1 MYILC
6 NYTEWMSSEHG
17 RKGVVLRLPM
27 IASLTFLLKE
37 DLQTV
42 PQRWWLFLMKTVNRA
57 HKIDILANLFLI
69 YSVFSWL
76 NQFLVFI

>member
-1 MYILC
+1 
-6 NYTEWMSSEHG
+6 
-17 RKGVVLRLPM
+17 M

-42 PQRWWLFLMKTVNRA
+42 PQRWCLFLMKTVKRA
-57 HKIDILANLFLI
+57 HKVDFLSNLFLI

-76 NQFLVFI
+76 NQFLVYV